1 MIHWFLPR
9 RAGKTTKLISYAVAH
24 GCDLLVASSMIAECV
39 IDTALYMGVTGPVNR
54 NRRRGP
60 YSVGDMQILTP
71 DDLYYPGRI
80 EGRRRHERPLL
91 IDEMDL
97 VIEKLCR
104 REVVGYSATHPD
116 PEWGD
121 AFSFPTR
128 GQDGE
133 P

>member
-60 YSVGDMQILTP
+60 YSVGDMHILTP
-71 DDLYYPGRI
+71 DDLYYPVRI
-80 EGRRRHERPLL
+80 DGHRRRERPLL

-104 REVVGYSATHPD
+104 REVVGYSATYPD
-116 PEWGD
+116 PECGD
-121 AFSFPTR
+121 GFGILPR
-128 GQDGE
+128 GPEGE

>member
-54 NRRRGP
+54 NRRLGP
-60 YSVGDMQILTP
+60 YSVGDMHILTP
-71 DDLYYPGRI
+71 DDLYYPARI
-80 EGRRRHERPLL
+80 DGHWRRERPLL

-104 REVVGYSATHPD
+104 RKVVGYSATHPG
-116 PEWGD
+116 PEFGD
-121 AFSFPTR
+121 GFGIPPR
-128 GQDGE
+128 GLEGE